1 MKNAKKS
8 DKIPEASR
16 FESVNE
22 TWRQYKNAFPN
33 DEDCLQEILERALK
47 AGLLRCH
54 KCGRV
59 QSEAADLNGRF
70 FRCPAC
76 QSQVWITGQC
86 VLRSVRNLSL
96 WLGAIWMI
104 ERGVTFNAFDLHRVA
119 AVAYSSAWNVFRKLS
134 LVIERELPPDS
145 LLASSAVLAAFVCK
159 RSRETPAR
167 FHPRAEEDD
176 ENLQRD
182 TEVNFADV
190 TTKTSDY
197 CQPGEQSSSAADEAA
212 CSQFVSPASA
222 DQAAI
227 VLNLLTEGPMHFDQL
242 CELMQITAG
251 QLSVALSILEID
263 GKIEAMGGARFRLLI
278 SEPDNSRRRSN
289 HNRNHNRT
297 SGHNHIRP
305 DFRSIANYGANTLA
319 NALASSAITAG
330 VFTECKNFDFQTFL
344 DKLILFLKHNFH
356 GVSRKYLQMYLMSFW
371 TRADRTYWSAGTL
384 LEACL
389 QFESLTR
396 EQLEQYISPKL
407 CKILPLYMVAGLA
420 TAPHVDVRIQP
431 TTSQV

>member
-1 MKNAKKS
+1 MKNAQKP
-8 DKIPEASR
+8 DKTPEASR
-16 FESVNE
+16 FENVNE

-54 KCGRV
+54 KCGLV

-70 FRCPAC
+70 FRCPDC

-104 ERGVTFNAFDLHRVA
+104 ERGITFNAFDLHRVA
-119 AVAYSSAWNVFRKLS
+119 TVAYSTAWNVFRKLS
-134 LVIERELPPDS
+134 LVIERELPADS
-145 LLASSAVLAAFVCK
+145 LMASSAVLAAFVCK

-167 FHPRAEEDD
+167 FHPRAEEDN

-182 TEVNFADV
+182 TEVNFADL
-190 TTKTSDY
+190 TTSTSDY
-197 CQPGEQSSSAADEAA
+197 CQSDEQSSGPMDIAS
-212 CSQFVSPASA
+212 CSQFVSSASA
-222 DQAAI
+222 DHAATI
-227 VLNLLTEGPMHFDQL
+227 LKLLAEGPMHFDQL

-263 GKIEAMGGARFRLLI
+263 GKIEAIGGARFRLLI
-278 SEPDNSRRRSN
+278 HEPDYNRRQLN
-289 HNRNHNRT
+289 CNRPGFHW
-297 SGHNHIRP
+297 
-305 DFRSIANYGANTLA
+305 IANYEANMLV
-319 NALASSAITAG
+319 NALTNSATTAG
-330 VFTECKNFDFQTFL
+330 GFDGCKDFDFQQFL

-371 TRADRTYWSAGTL
+371 TRADRSYWSSGTL

-396 EQLEQYISPKL
+396 ERLEQYISPKL
-407 CKILPLYMVAGLA
+407 CKILPLYLVAGLA
-420 TAPHVDVRIQP
+420 TVPHVDVRIQP
-431 TTSQV
+431 TTSPV